1 MIRSDGKTR
10 AKLEYSPSLPES
22 DRVGLDDEWLTMGST
37 FCELSRATG
46 VVTDDRPAPTMA
58 VAPALSRARYEATP
72 VDGSLFVSFI
82 RDVMFSGGVSLNAN
96 SGTTLLSLRF
106 ECSIASIAEQASTD
120 ERGMSKPRM
129 FPGPE
134 VPHVTSS
141 SAACAARVSSRSAI
155 SRVRGFMLSLISS
168 TKAAAAS
175 RGASLEKFA
184 KLAQNIN
191 RL

>member
-129 FPGPE
+129 LPGPE
-134 VPHVTSS
+134 APQVLS